1 MYRIINPSL
10 LYPRSIHKKSRI
22 GAQTRRLDDDDDARR
37 HTAARSR
44 VDHRDARVGRL
55 PRTAP
60 HRALSASTSRKHHSS
75 RVETLGRGVHRTMAA
90 WTSASMRAAATGRAT
105 PTTTTPTTMTTTT
118 RRIIVARRFA
128 EPTGDA
134 RGEPMTMRGRS
145 TTARASR
152 KTTPRRS
159 YEEDDDEDAWAD
171 GTWDDDDATDDEG
184 DEADAQS
191 SAFAESSRGNGG
203 RRGWRGNGRAAG
215 RGSYEI
221 VEGPRGEVTTRPS
234 MDESDGLSGSI
245 AVGVGARAMAAGT
258 DGRGGSERGD
268 GRRSWRRSG
277 GSDGRGGRGS
287 GGGRKGLSSSYGAL
301 ERALRDDDGE
311 DSSSAAWDLNDEM
324 WANDAAVMLRA
335 ADTGEA
341 PAALE
346 ALRRMKKVGE
356 RGGVAVP
363 LAFYNMTLR
372 ACKRSRPPASG
383 DATRLLKEMRE
394 QGPGPDA
401 RTYHEV
407 IAAYARALEW
417 RLAEQTFEEMK
428 RDFKGRGPT
437 WYPSVR
443 VYTSLISAY
452 GKGGQFEKARDLFD
466 TLVQNPQVQLDT
478 GVYNALLSAA
488 VNSGRYK
495 DAAGI
500 FERMMNDGVRR
511 NVTTYNGML
520 QSLGRQRRIRDMET
534 MCQSMQHAG
543 VMPNETTYSTL
554 ITAHGNSGNIDR
566 ALELLHQVII
576 APRLHATSVIFNS
589 ALGACVKAG
598 SLEGTQQVLRVM
610 TSEGVVS
617 TLVTYNTL
625 LMEASA
631 ERDWPRAMALYK
643 ELLVAGFEP
652 DTITLDC
659 LCGIEKLQA
668 RREQALQ
675 EEIARAERDG
685 TELPECERVC
695 DVNDT
700 PVGDL
705 PMLMR
710 QLADDKDIA
719 KISGAKGHVCD
730 ALLRVLHVNNENA
743 EVEDTFHQMVGQGIP
758 RTVHTYNSLLIS
770 YEARK
775 EWQKAGDAMAQMTSE
790 GITPNALTFD
800 ALIDVCEEMGQWDR
814 ATSWLEQAQAAGHF
828 RCEDDLGVL
837 DLHRIR
843 SAGTAQCV
851 LRWWLRRM
859 RQRALAP
866 LDVRAAGKGTRA
878 LVSGLTAGKN
888 EIPIDI
894 RDLPEQIQV
903 VTGWGKHSTVYGH
916 SPVKERTVAT
926 LGRLNSPFA
935 VPQSNIGCLI
945 ADRGAVR
952 TWLVRDELLS
962 LVRFLGGNKD
972 ALRRNFNPE
981 SGPVSARATK

>member
-1 MYRIINPSL
+1 MR
-10 LYPRSIHKKSRI
+10 
-22 GAQTRRLDDDDDARR
+22 
-37 HTAARSR
+37 TAA
-44 VDHRDARVGRL
+44 
-55 PRTAP
+55 
-60 HRALSASTSRKHHSS
+60 
-75 RVETLGRGVHRTMAA
+75 
-90 WTSASMRAAATGRAT
+90 AAAARAPAPLTG
-105 PTTTTPTTMTTTT
+105 PTT
-118 RRIIVARRFA
+118 RRIIIARRCTA
-128 EPTGDA
+128 PPRDA
-134 RGEPMTMRGRS
+134 TATTTAVTTMRGRS
-145 TTARASR
+145 RTTARASR
-152 KTTPRRS
+152 KRDASRSKS
-159 YEEDDDEDAWAD
+159 YEEEEEEDDAWAD
-171 GTWDDDDATDDEG
+171 GTWDDDDDASNEDDDG
-184 DEADAQS
+184 DDAYG
-191 SAFAESSRGNGG
+191 ERERGTGTGG
-203 RRGWRGNGRAAG
+203 ARRGWRGNGRAAGG

-234 MDESDGLSGSI
+234 MDESDGLSGGSM
-245 AVGVGARAMAAGT
+245 AVGVGAGAIAAVN
-258 DGRGGSERGD
+258 DGRGGAERGD

-277 GSDGRGGRGS
+277 GKSGGRGS
-287 GGGRKGLSSSYGAL
+287 GGRGLSSSYGAL
-301 ERALRDDDGE
+301 ERALRDEDGE
-311 DSSSAAWDLNDEM
+311 DSSSAAWNLNDEM
-324 WANDAAVMLRA
+324 WADDAAVMLRA
-335 ADTGEA
+335 ADTGDA

-383 DATRLLKEMRE
+383 DATRLLREMRE

-452 GKGGQFEKARDLFD
+452 GKGGQFEKARDLFN

-478 GVYNALLSAA
+478 GVYN
-488 VNSGRYK
+488 
-495 DAAGI
+495 
-500 FERMMNDGVRR
+500 VRR

-554 ITAHGNSGNIDR
+554 ITAHGNNGNINR

-631 ERDWPRAMALYK
+631 ERDWPRAKALYK

-675 EEIARAERDG
+675 EEIARAEREG

-695 DVNDT
+695 DVNDS
-700 PVGDL
+700 PVGEL
-705 PMLMR
+705 PVLMR

-730 ALLRVLHVNNENA
+730 ALLRVLHVNNENS
-743 EVEDTFHQMVGQGIP
+743 EVEETFHQMVRQGIP